1 MISHLTTIYYVA
13 KVFVVLYE
21 HIVRGRNRR
30 EYEAD
35 LRSIIQG
42 IEQGATIDEKRDH
55 ARRLADLMSGV
66 R

>member
-42 IEQGATIDEKRDH
+42 IEQ
-55 ARRLADLMSGV
+55 
-66 R
+66 